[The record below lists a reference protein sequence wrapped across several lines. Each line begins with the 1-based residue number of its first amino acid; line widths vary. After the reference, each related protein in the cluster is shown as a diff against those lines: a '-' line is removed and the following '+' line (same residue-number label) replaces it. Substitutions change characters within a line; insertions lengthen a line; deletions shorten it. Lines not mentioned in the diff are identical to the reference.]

1 MLPLP
6 LRYAVPDLFVA
17 RLQSEAVLQ
26 ELQAAMHIPS
36 PCLQGSQAQ
45 QGLQVLGICLE
56 G

>member
-6 LRYAVPDLFVA
+6 LRYAVPNLFVA
-17 RLQSEAVLQ
+17 GLQSEAIMQ
-26 ELQAAMHIPS
+26 QFQAAMHIPS

>member
-17 RLQSEAVLQ
+17 GLQSEAVMQ
-26 ELQAAMHIPS
+26 QLQAAVYIPS

-45 QGLQVLGICLE
+45 QGLQVLGICLK

>member
-26 ELQAAMHIPS
+26 QLQAALHIPS
-36 PCLQGSQAQ
+36 PCLQGSQTQ
-45 QGLQVLGICLE
+45 QGLQVLGICLK

>member
-6 LRYAVPDLFVA
+6 LRNAVPDLFVA
-17 RLQSEAVLQ
+17 RLQSETVMQ
-26 ELQAAMHIPS
+26 KLQAAIHIPS